1 MLFYKMK
8 PFLKTQGIFVMFI
21 GVILILYPYFTN
33 VYAYMLQKSLRMN
46 MVNLQ
51 INHKSSGYHNFT
63 QALLEIPSIKLSTV
77 VLPGISADTLK
88 KSPGWYEQSAL
99 PGQGNTA
106 IAGHRTMYG
115 NWFRN
120 LSRLTRGEIII
131 LKYEG
136 ISYKYQV
143 ESVFKVK
150 NDNRSVIEPCGYIAL
165 TLTTCV
171 KGDSGHR
178 LVVRAK
184 ILSSLEQST

>member
-1 MLFYKMK
+1 MLFYKIK
-8 PFLKTQGIFVMFI
+8 QFPKSQGIFVIFI
-21 GVILILYPYFTN
+21 GIMLMLYPFFTN
-33 VYAYMLQKSLRMN
+33 IYAYMFQKSLRIN
-46 MVNLQ
+46 MGSQ
-51 INHKSSGYHNFT
+51 QFNHQSSGYHNFT
-63 QALLEIPSIKLSTV
+63 QAILEIPSIKLSTV
-77 VLPGISADTLK
+77 VLPGISPDILK

-115 NWFRN
+115 DWFRN
-120 LSRLTRGEIII
+120 LSSLTRGEIII

-150 NDNRSVIEPCGYIAL
+150 NDDWRVIKPCGYIAL

-171 KGDSGHR
+171 KGDSEHR

-184 ILSSLEQST
+184 ILSSLEFPR